1 MNILPQKLVLTR
13 MLRNKI
19 RTFLKVVPSGLHYEK
34 IKRRERKPKNKILV
48 PHLEDTVGA
57 KMWCRQRGLQCTIT
71 RLRVVP
77 HFSSGIVERAKRERA
92 WKSPHARKG
101 DTRRGAFFSLSAV
114 CYYVVSILKKRLLE
128 INKPLFNMSFRSPLT
143 QKSATSL
150 DSATILSI
158 VPPFWPNFMDI
169 KLSGECF
176 FKNPWKRS
184 LTLSPEST
192 SVILSIATNTQKK
205 NQRTIRGD

>member
-1 MNILPQKLVLTR
+1 
-13 MLRNKI
+13 
-19 RTFLKVVPSGLHYEK
+19 
-34 IKRRERKPKNKILV
+34 
-48 PHLEDTVGA
+48 
-57 KMWCRQRGLQCTIT
+57 MWCRQRGLQCTIT

-77 HFSSGIVERAKRERA
+77 HFSSGIEERAKRERA

-101 DTRRGAFFSLSAV
+101 DTRREHFSLSPPYVSMLLAYSRNV
-114 CYYVVSILKKRLLE
+114 CMLE

-150 DSATILSI
+150 DSATILSVI
-158 VPPFWPNFMDI
+158 PPFWPNFMDI

-205 NQRTIRGD
+205 IKGQLEVIKEGNFSLNHRNVGWNNWDLSKDVSERRMKTGSETFS

>member
-1 MNILPQKLVLTR
+1 
-13 MLRNKI
+13 
-19 RTFLKVVPSGLHYEK
+19 
-34 IKRRERKPKNKILV
+34 
-48 PHLEDTVGA
+48 
-57 KMWCRQRGLQCTIT
+57 MWCRQRGLQCTIT

-150 DSATILSI
+150 DSATILSV

-205 NQRTIRGD
+205 IKGQLEVIKEGNFSLNHRNVGWNNWDLSKDVSERRMKTGSETFS